1 MFSIRFRP
9 TPASVRRNTFSFSG
23 MSALMFVVAAGLF
36 VPQSLFG
43 VSLTV
48 TGNFP
53 TGVATQSYSG
63 KATASGG
70 SSPYTY
76 NQSNLPKGLT
86 INHSTGAITGTCSK
100 VGTFAFTVYV
110 SDSASHYGKAQFS
123 MTLTQ
128 PPVSISLSPGTLT
141 IPASGTQQF
150 LATVL

>member
-1 MFSIRFRP
+1 
-9 TPASVRRNTFSFSG
+9 
-23 MSALMFVVAAGLF
+23 MFVVAAGLF

-86 INHSTGAITGTCSK
+86 INHSTGAITGTPTAISALTFTITATDANGLT
-100 VGTFAFTVYV
+100 GTIVI
-110 SDSASHYGKAQFS
+110 
-123 MTLTQ
+123 TL
-128 PPVSISLSPGTLT
+128 SIPS
-141 IPASGTQQF
+141 
-150 LATVL
+150 